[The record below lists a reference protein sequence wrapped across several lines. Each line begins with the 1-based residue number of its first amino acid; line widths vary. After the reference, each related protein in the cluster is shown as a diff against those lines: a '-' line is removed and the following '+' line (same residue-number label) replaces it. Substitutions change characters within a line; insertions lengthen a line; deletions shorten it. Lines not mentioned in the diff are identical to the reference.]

1 MKFFLA
7 ILFLCLFLPTTVWGH
22 GSAPDQQMNRLHFR
36 ISETGRDVDMAFW
49 IAVAAYL
56 TAAVACGAVCTIE
69 ASRNH
74 QNMRVWF
81 VAGVLL
87 PIIAV
92 PAVFLMQRDPMV
104 AGESQE

>member
-22 GSAPDQQMNRLHFR
+22 GSTPDQQMKRLHFR
-36 ISETGRDVDMAFW
+36 ISETGREVDTALW

-56 TAAVACGAVCTIE
+56 TAALACGAVCALE
-69 ASRNH
+69 ARRIH
-74 QNMRVWF
+74 QDMRFWF

-92 PAVFLMQRDPMV
+92 PAVFLMQPNPLV